1 MDKFKVYLY
10 KCDPTNIS
18 GDIATA
24 LFALFVQLPFN
35 IFSFVLQLLVYILKI
50 LNLGDVLQG
59 LQASMISASKTVFLS
74 LLGSDGLSIGKTSLV
89 GLAVLIMAGYLLYQF
104 TNGKGHFI
112 STLCHFAM
120 VFALVF
126 FYFGNFSGGKV
137 QPESGGQFLF
147 QTVQNITDAGQ
158 KEISKALDPT
168 LGSSDPTTVFTQY
181 LKETANYINTGN
193 VDGKLK
199 DKSTFDYDKASGD
212 DGQSYVDDTSD
223 DDVYLKA
230 NNDVLVQ
237 KITFGL
243 SETLNAYVMVLPMAV
258 VAILISVLNLV
269 LLLLILLFPVTAA
282 LSFFPFFR
290 NAAMNGLK
298 KMLLLVA
305 LPAGLS
311 ILLSLILYLLGQVNA
326 PVQKAVELAKVPASF
341 SFLVTIIVELLIK
354 AILLIAIWK
363 YRESVLD
370 FLTGGNVSDMGAGE
384 QIARQLRNV
393 RDKSWSA
400 GETVVNGTKDFA
412 GSTVGKVALVGGG
425 VLGAFS
431 VGEAFMN
438 DEKPKQPEQPQT
450 PGPLKPES
458 SDTPMNDENSGQDN
472 ATVDPLVQEKE
483 SSEKVTE
490 SSVEKE
496 KDTETFEDYQTD
508 ESEASET
515 TRDNQETFMLP
526 EEQTEQANELSP
538 WQSVDSEPQGVSNPI
553 LSEEDSGEWQG
564 AIQDMNALREEES

>member
-1 MDKFKVYLY
+1 MEQFKVYLY

-24 LFALFVQLPFN
+24 LFALLVQLPFN

-59 LQASMISASKTVFLS
+59 LQASMIAASKTVFLS
-74 LLGSDGLSIGKTSLV
+74 LLGSNGLSIGNTSLV

-112 STLCHFAM
+112 STLCHFAL

-137 QPESGGQFLF
+137 QNESGGQFLF
-147 QTVQNITDAGQ
+147 QTVQNVTDTGQ

-181 LKETANYINTGN
+181 LKETANFINTGN
-193 VDGKLK
+193 VEGKLK
-199 DKSTFDYDKASGD
+199 DKSTFDYDKAAGD

-223 DDVYLKA
+223 DDIYLKA

-269 LLLLILLFPVTAA
+269 LLLLILLFPITAA

-305 LPAGLS
+305 MPAGLS

-326 PVQKAVELAKVPASF
+326 PVQKAVALAKVPDSF

-370 FLTGGNVSDMGAGE
+370 FLTGGNVSEMGAGE
-384 QIARQLRNV
+384 QIARQLRSL
-393 RDKSWSA
+393 REKGLSA
-400 GETVVNGTKDFA
+400 GETVVNGAKDFA
-412 GSTVGKVALVGGG
+412 GTTVGKVALVGGG

-431 VGEAFMN
+431 VGETFMN
-438 DEKPKQPEQPQT
+438 DEKPTQPNDAQAPEA
-450 PGPLKPES
+450 LKPEN
-458 SDTPMNDENSGQDN
+458 TNTQTKEENQEPEN
-472 ATVDPLVQEKE
+472 TAVDPLVQEKE
-483 SSEKVTE
+483 SKVME
-490 SSVEKE
+490 SNVETE
-496 KDTETFEDYQTD
+496 KDTETFENVQTE
-508 ESEASET
+508 ESEVSET
-515 TRDNQETFMLP
+515 TQENQETFMVP
-526 EEQTEQANELSP
+526 DEQTENENEISP
-538 WQSVDSEPQGVSNPI
+538 WQAVDSEAQEFDGSNPI
-553 LSEEDSGEWQG
+553 FSEEDSGEWQG
-564 AIQDMNALREEES
+564 AIQDMNAMREED